1 MKLLFAKT
9 FTGARPRRPDDV
21 RAKPLDVEV
30 FENDGKRWIK
40 ALRLAPVL
48 GISTSALRQTLRTS
62 PEFQDDCH
70 NQLVSLEGES
80 GGPVRMLTI
89 EGARH
94 LMSLSPARRRV
105 AVKAFLDEI
114 ERR

>member
-9 FTGARPRRPDDV
+9 FTGARPRRPGDL
-21 RAKPLDVEV
+21 RARPLDVEV
-30 FENDGKRWIK
+30 FESDGKLWIK

-48 GISTSALRQTLRTS
+48 GISASALRQALKTS
-62 PEFQDDCH
+62 PEFQDDRH
-70 NQLVSLEGES
+70 NQLASLEGES

-89 EGARH
+89 EGAQH
-94 LMSLSPARRRV
+94 LMSLSPPRRRV

-114 ERR
+114 KKR

>member
-9 FTGARPRRPDDV
+9 FTGARPRRPGDL

-30 FENDGKRWIK
+30 FETDGKRWIK

-48 GISTSALRQTLRTS
+48 GISASALRQALKTC
-62 PEFQDDCH
+62 PEFQDDRH

-94 LMSLSPARRRV
+94 LMGHSPVRRRI